1 MLRLPLLLLVCLA
14 QPAWSQVIQER
25 MTLIEAIDA
34 VRNEGYRI
42 SYSTRLVE
50 TWMRVRETPA
60 QSDPLEALRTA
71 LAAHAL
77 TVVAA
82 PNDLWLVV
90 EAPPPQPEPEPAA
103 RAVAATEEDTEPPL
117 DEITI
122 VASRHTMYTRDAA
135 DQFLT
140 AEDIQRMPHV
150 ADDAFRALHRLPGV
164 AANDFQAPFNL
175 RGGSADE
182 VAVLINGVE
191 LVEPFHMRTLF
202 QPLSVVDPGIIGKAD
217 VLSGGFTAKH
227 GRFMSGVIDV
237 ETRTAESA
245 AIHEL
250 GVSFVSAFARSR
262 GTFGDG
268 RGTYFLSGRRG
279 YLDLLADAIVDE
291 DEELD
296 PRYGDLFASVGYDVT
311 DATTL
316 TVEALLAANDVRFFD
331 PGDGEDFG
339 ENSEQQNI
347 WITAESDHGD
357 GVLSRT
363 ALFASNVESLED
375 GSLQEGF
382 TQAVFRT
389 YDRDIEQ
396 LGLQTDWTVP
406 VGENHVFEIGGRYRD
421 LSADFVYRLNSR
433 RTSDFVNN
441 RAPFSIIRTIDT
453 TARGEDYGA
462 YVSYRHRASE
472 RLVWEVGGR
481 WDKQT
486 YVRGADNSQVSP
498 RLNLLYD
505 IGERT
510 QLRLAW
516 GDFYQAQRIQ
526 DLAVQDG
533 DLTYYDA
540 ERAEHRIIGLRHKFR
555 NSVNLQADLY
565 QKRYRQLRP
574 RYENLLDIYEF
585 APESN
590 FDRAQVNPS
599 AGEAYGAEIT
609 LRSAASDSLDW
620 WLNYTW
626 SQVEDTINGV
636 DVARSWDQR
645 HAVTA
650 NLSWRGER
658 WSISLIGRYHS
669 GWPRT
674 PLLVDAIVDG
684 NDNIVGVTANLSRRN
699 SAEFDDYSRLDLRV
713 SRRVALSRGSFEY
726 YFEVFNLLDS
736 SNQCCTSNHQLSIG
750 QGLTVSPEFDEFLPF
765 FPSFGFVWRFGP
777 GADTN

>member
-1 MLRLPLLLLVCLA
+1 MARLLVLLFALA
-14 QPAWSQVIQER
+14 AQTAWSQVVQER
-25 MTLIEAIDA
+25 MTLVEAIDA
-34 VRNEGYRI
+34 VRSEGYRI
-42 SYSTRLVE
+42 SYSTRLVQ
-50 TWMRVRETPA
+50 TWMRVRETPSA
-60 QSDPLEALRTA
+60 ADPLDALRTA
-71 LAAHAL
+71 LASYSLA
-77 TVVAA
+77 VVPGAQ
-82 PNDLWLVV
+82 DLWLIV
-90 EAPPPQPEPEPAA
+90 EAPSADQEPESAPQAAPVVEKYAAPA
-103 RAVAATEEDTEPPL
+103 L

-122 VASRHTMYTRDAA
+122 VASRHTMYARNAA

-182 VAVLINGVE
+182 VVVLVNGVE

-202 QPLSVVDPGIIGKAD
+202 QPLSIIDPGIIGKAD

-227 GRFMSGVIDV
+227 GRYMSGVIDIA
-237 ETRTAESA
+237 TREGESDS
-245 AIHEL
+245 IHEL

-262 GTFGDG
+262 GRFADDKGA
-268 RGTYFLSGRRG
+268 YFLSARRG

-296 PRYGDLFASVGYDVT
+296 PRYSDLFASFSYDVG
-311 DATTL
+311 DSTTL
-316 TVEALLAANDVRFFD
+316 AVEALLTKDDVRFFD
-331 PGDGEDFG
+331 PDDGEDFG
-339 ENSEQQNI
+339 ENSEQQNL
-347 WITAESDHGD
+347 WITAESDHRG
-357 GVLSRT
+357 GILSQT
-363 ALFASNVESLED
+363 SLFASNVESLED
-375 GSLQEGF
+375 GSLQEGS

-389 YDRDIEQ
+389 YERDVEQ
-396 LGLQTDWTVP
+396 FGIQTDWTIP
-406 VGENHVFEIGGRYRD
+406 FGDDHVVELGARYRD
-421 LSADFVYRLNSR
+421 LSADFRYLLNSR

-441 RAPFSIIRTIDT
+441 RVPFAIIRNIDSSS
-453 TARGEDYGA
+453 RGEDLGA
-462 YVSYRHRASE
+462 YLSYRQRVNE
-472 RLVWEVGGR
+472 RFVWEIGGR

-498 RLNLLYD
+498 RLNLMYD
-505 IGERT
+505 IGTRT

-516 GDFYQAQRIQ
+516 GDFHQAQRIQ
-526 DLAVQDG
+526 DLAVEDG

-540 ERAEHRIIGLRHKFR
+540 EHAEHRIVGVRHTFR
-555 NSVNLQADLY
+555 NAIELQADLY
-565 QKRYRQLRP
+565 QKRYRELRP

-590 FDRAQVNPS
+590 FDRAQVSPS
-599 AGEAYGAEIT
+599 SGEALGAEVT
-609 LRSAASDSLDW
+609 LRSNASGTFNW

-626 SQVEDTINGV
+626 SEVQDTINGV
-636 DVARSWDQR
+636 EVRRSWDQR
-645 HAVTA
+645 NAVTA

-658 WSISLIGRYHS
+658 WSLSLIARYHS

-684 NDNIVGVTANLSRRN
+684 NNNIVGVTADLSRRN
-699 SAEFDDYSRLDLRV
+699 SAEFDDYSRLDVRI

-736 SNQCCTSNHQLSIG
+736 ANQCCTSNHRLSIG
-750 QGLTVSPEFDEFLPF
+750 QGLTVSPEFDDFLPF
-765 FPSFGFVWRFGP
+765 FPSFGFVWRFGA
-777 GADTN
+777 GAVAD

>member
-1 MLRLPLLLLVCLA
+1 MLRLAILLLTLLA
-14 QPAWSQVIQER
+14 HAAWPQIVQKR
-25 MTLIEAIDA
+25 MTLVEAIDA
-34 VRNEGYRI
+34 VRSEGYRI
-42 SYSTRLVE
+42 SYSTRLVQN
-50 TWMRVRETPA
+50 WMRVGEQPSA
-60 QSDPLEALRTA
+60 ADPLEALRVA
-71 LAAHAL
+71 LESYSL
-77 TVVAA
+77 TVVAGSD
-82 PNDLWLVV
+82 DLWLIV
-90 EAPPPQPEPEPAA
+90 EAPPVEEEPEPVVSATPTAA
-103 RAVAATEEDTEPPL
+103 GREQPPL

-122 VASRHTMYTRDAA
+122 VASRHTMYARGAA

-182 VAVLINGVE
+182 VAVLVNGVE

-202 QPLSVVDPGIIGKAD
+202 QPLSVIDPGVIGKAD

-227 GRFMSGVIDV
+227 GRFMSGVIDIA
-237 ETRTAESA
+237 TREGEANSV
-245 AIHEL
+245 HEL

-262 GTFGDG
+262 GRFADDKAG
-268 RGTYFLSGRRG
+268 YFISARRG

-296 PRYGDLFASVGYDVT
+296 PRYSDLFASVSYDVT
-311 DATTL
+311 DSTRLAF
-316 TVEALLAANDVRFFD
+316 EALIASNDVRFFD

-339 ENSEQQNI
+339 ENSEQQNL
-347 WITAESDHGD
+347 WITAETEYGG

-363 ALFASNVESLED
+363 SLFASNVESLED
-375 GSLQEGF
+375 GSLQEGV

-396 LGLQTDWTVP
+396 LGAQTDWTIP
-406 VGENHVFEIGGRYRD
+406 IGDDQVVELGARYRD
-421 LSADFVYRLNSR
+421 LSADFDYRLNAR

-441 RAPFSIIRTIDT
+441 RTPFAVIRTIDST
-453 TARGEDYGA
+453 SRGDDFGA
-462 YVSYRHRASE
+462 YLSYRR
-472 RLVWEVGGR
+472 RVTDRFVWELGAR

-486 YVRGADNSQVSP
+486 YVQGADDSQVSP
-498 RLNLLYD
+498 RLNLQYD
-505 IGERT
+505 ISGRT

-526 DLAVQDG
+526 DLAVEDG

-540 ERAEHRIIGLRHKFR
+540 EHAEHRILGLRHTFR
-555 NSVNLQADLY
+555 NTMELQADLY
-565 QKRYRQLRP
+565 QKRYRDLRP

-590 FDRAQVNPS
+590 FDRAQVDPTS
-599 AGEAYGAEIT
+599 GEALGAEVT
-609 LRSAASDSLDW
+609 LRGAPSDSFNW

-626 SQVEDTINGV
+626 SNVEDVINGI
-636 DVARSWDQR
+636 DVRRSWDQR
-645 HAVTA
+645 NAVTA
-650 NLSWRGER
+650 NVSWRGER
-658 WSISLIGRYHS
+658 WSLSFIARYHS

-684 NDNIVGVTANLSRRN
+684 SNNIVGVTADLSRRN
-699 SAEFDDYSRLDLRV
+699 SAEFDDYSRLDVRV
-713 SRRVALSRGSFEY
+713 SRRVPLSRGSFEY

-736 SNQCCTSNHQLSIG
+736 ANQCCTSNHRLSIG
-750 QGLTVSPEFDEFLPF
+750 QGLTVSPEFDDFLPF

-777 GADTN
+777 GAVD